1 MLVHGAYRQVQL
13 FGDLPARHVLE
24 TRHAENLLPLRG
36 HLSDDGLDLL
46 GSLRQIEFLLDFVSR
61 RLNSPPPCFRSA
73 R

>member
-36 HLSDDGLDLL
+36 HLSDDDLDLL
-46 GSLRQIEFLLDFVSR
+46 GSLRQIELLLDLVLR
-61 RLNSPPPCFRSA
+61 GIKRNV
-73 R
+73 

>member
-1 MLVHGAYRQVQL
+1 L

-46 GSLRQIEFLLDFVSR
+46 GSLRQIELLLDLVPR
-61 RLNSPPPCFRSA
+61 RQVSPPLAFGLRDSLL
-73 R
+73 